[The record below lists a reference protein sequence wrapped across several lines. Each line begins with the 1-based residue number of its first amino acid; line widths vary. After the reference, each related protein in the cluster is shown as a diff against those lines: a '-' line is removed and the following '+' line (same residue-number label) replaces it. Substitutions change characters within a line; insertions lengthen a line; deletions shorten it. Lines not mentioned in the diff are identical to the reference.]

1 MKVLIIEDET
11 IAYDNLCE
19 ILAQIDP
26 SIEVVAN
33 TESVS
38 QSVEWLNNHEQPDI
52 IFMDIHLSDGSAFN
66 IFNAVNIE
74 VPIIF
79 TTAYDEY
86 ALEAFRVNSIDYL
99 LNQTDNPERNK

>member
-38 QSVEWLNNHEQPDI
+38 QSV
-52 IFMDIHLSDGSAFN
+52 
-66 IFNAVNIE
+66 
-74 VPIIF
+74 
-79 TTAYDEY
+79 
-86 ALEAFRVNSIDYL
+86 
-99 LNQTDNPERNK
+99 